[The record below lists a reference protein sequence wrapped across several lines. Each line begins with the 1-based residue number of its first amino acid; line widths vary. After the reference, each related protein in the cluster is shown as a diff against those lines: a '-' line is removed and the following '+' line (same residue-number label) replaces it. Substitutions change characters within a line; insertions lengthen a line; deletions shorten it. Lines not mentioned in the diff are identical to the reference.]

1 MRFMLMIMVLSITLA
16 GCFPKS
22 RSEYLPQIYKAPD
35 VEAQWIRGGEPLMY
49 KDQEWIP
56 ADDTENL
63 TDTEVYKLGEY
74 RDVLFFAAKQDVE
87 PYQRLYTKFGRNRYR
102 YFVLKSP

>member
-1 MRFMLMIMVLSITLA
+1 MRFLLLSLVLSIALA

-22 RSEYLPQIYKAPD
+22 RPDYIPQIYKAPE
-35 VEAQWIRGGEPLMY
+35 VEAQWIRSGEPLIY

-63 TDTEVYKLGEY
+63 MDSEVYKLGEY
-74 RDVLFFAAKQDVE
+74 RDVLFFAAKEDVE
-87 PYQRLYTKFGRNRYR
+87 PYQRLYTKFDRNRYR
-102 YFVLKSP
+102 YFLLKKP

>member
-1 MRFMLMIMVLSITLA
+1 MKRILFVVVVSAALA

-22 RSEYLPQIYKAPD
+22 RPDYIPQIYKAPD
-35 VEAQWIRGGEPLMY
+35 IEAPWIRNGEPLVY
-49 KDQEWIP
+49 KDQEWYP

-63 TDTEVYKLGEY
+63 IDTEVYKLGEY
-74 RDVLFFAAKQDVE
+74 QEVLFFAAVEDVE

-102 YFVLKSP
+102 YYQPKKP